1 MRRFIEVQVL
11 LLAPIAPHWCEHMW
25 RNVLKKEGSVTQA
38 AWPVPEAYD
47 DTILLKDRFLR
58 QTMYR
63 LRKSQEKAV
72 LVRACVFGA
81 CCVNWSSHAAV
92 VSQRRGVTLLVCPL
106 QKKTPC
112 DAVLL
117 YVAKEYPSWQQAIM
131 KVLEAE
137 YNEVRNALFPFAWV
151 GYGRGGVP

>member
-72 LVRACVFGA
+72 LVRACVRVWRLLRQLVLPRG
-81 CCVNWSSHAAV
+81 C
-92 VSQRRGVTLLVCPL
+92 GVTEAWRDAACVPVAEE
-106 QKKTPC
+106 
-112 DAVLL
+112 DAV
-117 YVAKEYPSWQQAIM
+117 
-131 KVLEAE
+131 
-137 YNEVRNALFPFAWV
+137 
-151 GYGRGGVP
+151 

>member
-1 MRRFIEVQVL
+1 M
-11 LLAPIAPHWCEHMW
+11 
-25 RNVLKKEGSVTQA
+25 
-38 AWPVPEAYD
+38 
-47 DTILLKDRFLR
+47 
-58 QTMYR
+58 
-63 LRKSQEKAV
+63 
-72 LVRACVFGA
+72 
-81 CCVNWSSHAAV
+81 
-92 VSQRRGVTLLVCPL
+92 SQRRGATLLVCRL